1 MRKSFAVIGLGRFGS
16 SVALTLMDA
25 GVQVL
30 AIDSDPECIKK
41 ISDQV
46 TCAVNI
52 NVRDVEAIKEVGL
65 DNIDGVVVAMGHS
78 IEASAIAIMTAKEL
92 GVPYVLAKCDS
103 DEMAKILL
111 RIGADQVIY
120 PEKEVGINT
129 AKRLIYPSFHELF
142 ELEDHIDVVELGV
155 RPEWIGKTVRMLNLR
170 QEYKMNI
177 IVIKKGNQIISD
189 IDPDM
194 VLDENCR
201 FIAAIPD
208 AEIKR
213 MQ

>member
-1 MRKSFAVIGLGRFGS
+1 MRKSFAVFGLGRFGS

-25 GVQVL
+25 GAQVL
-30 AIDSDPECIKK
+30 AVDNDPECIKR

-52 NVRDVEAIKEVGL
+52 NVRDAEAIKEVGL

-78 IEASAIAIMTAKEL
+78 IEASAITIMTAKEL

-111 RIGADQVIY
+111 RVGADQVIY
-120 PEKEVGINT
+120 PEKEAGINT
-129 AKRLIYPSFHELF
+129 AKRLLYPSFHELF
-142 ELEDHIDVVELGV
+142 ELEAHIDIVEFGV
-155 RPEWIGKTVRMLNLR
+155 RKEWVGKSVRMLDLR
-170 QEYKMNI
+170 NKYKMNV

-189 IDPDM
+189 IDPDLI
-194 VLDENCR
+194 LDEECSL
-201 FIAAIPD
+201 IAAVPD
-208 AEIKR
+208 SEIKR